1 MLRLPPLGAIE
12 AFVVVARLGSIKNA
26 AEALALSASALS
38 RRVQTL
44 ESRLGQ
50 ELFERQHQKLLL
62 TAAGNKLLEAIAP
75 IIDELG
81 AAFERAT
88 HGDELRLRLASVPLF
103 ASHVLI
109 PHLPHLRD
117 AHPEL
122 HVDIETAP
130 LPLNRLGESLD
141 AAILLATEIDPKY
154 YARKIGHARIVALAS
169 KEMVLSGRA
178 PQSVADLENHTILVH
193 RMLGFMIE
201 TWFEAQG
208 LPPMRRTDTIQF
220 DSGHLLLDAAASGM
234 GICFMLD
241 TLTATDERVQPLF
254 NVTVDSPHQHWFV
267 CRQTAVTSK
276 SIRLFHDW
284 LFSEF
289 PDGGAT

>member
-26 AEALALSASALS
+26 AEALALSPSALS

-44 ESRLGQ
+44 ENRLGQ
-50 ELFERQHQKLLL
+50 PLFERHHQKLVL
-62 TAAGNKLLEAIAP
+62 TAAGNKLLDALAP

-81 AAFERAT
+81 AVFERAAR
-88 HGDELRLRLASVPLF
+88 GDELRLRLASVPLF

-109 PHLPHLRD
+109 PHLPRLRD

-141 AAILLATEIDPKY
+141 AAILLGTEIDPKY
-154 YARKIGHARIVALAS
+154 YSRKIGNARIVALAS
-169 KEMVLSGRA
+169 KEMVISGRA
-178 PQSVADLENHTILVH
+178 PRAIADLENHTILVH
-193 RMLGFMIE
+193 RALGFMIDN
-201 TWFEAQG
+201 WFEAQK
-208 LPPMRRTDTIQF
+208 LPPIRRADTIQF

-241 TLTATDERVQPLF
+241 TLTANDERLQPLF

-267 CRQTAVTSK
+267 CRQAAIS
-276 SIRLFHDW
+276 SEPIRLFHDW
-284 LFSEF
+284 LFNEF
-289 PDGGAT
+289 PDS